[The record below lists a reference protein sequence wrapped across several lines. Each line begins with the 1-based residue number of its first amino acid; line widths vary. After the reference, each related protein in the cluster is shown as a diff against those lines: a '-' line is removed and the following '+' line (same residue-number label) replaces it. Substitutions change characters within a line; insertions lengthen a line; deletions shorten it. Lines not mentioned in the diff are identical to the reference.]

1 MPIRLRL
8 ALIVSVIAGLLV
20 AGGGVLFASSLHRG
34 MSATLERAL
43 RQRAGRVDAQL
54 VSHLLPL
61 AIADGTARPAPDQ
74 SLVQVVGTGG
84 SLLYTTEAA
93 GSRALASG
101 PAVAAARHRALW
113 IELRRPRWRNPRLL
127 LAEPGP
133 RGSGAVVVVGTSLDQ
148 VEDSTGHVERA
159 LLIGGPVVV
168 VLCAVGA
175 WVLAG
180 RALGPVERLRAEAAE
195 ISASAPSGT
204 LAVPKTHDELA
215 ALAATLNDLLARLHG
230 SLSQQ
235 RHFVAAA
242 SHELRT
248 PLAALRASL
257 ELAAQPDSGEGEL
270 RVALAVSVRRVD
282 QLVQLSN
289 RLLLMAQADEG
300 ALAVRTVV
308 QPVEPIVADSLEAQ
322 RAHAEQGGVL
332 LVLDAEPGVVAAT
345 DETLLREV
353 AGNLIDNA
361 IRHAPAGTMVD
372 VAVRHDAGV
381 PAIEVRDH
389 GPGFP
394 PDFLP
399 HAFEPFSRPD
409 PSRTRHRGGAG
420 LGLAIVYEIVAA
432 HGGTV
437 GLTNH
442 PEGGAVAL
450 VRLPPRS
457 GAAKDPVADW
467 VASGGSGRSD
477 DHERPVA
484 AGAGTI
490 PGPADVAF
498 QPGRIDRSGGAGEW
512 VTGRNS
518 IAVPAAAVHHAPGNV
533 HRRLTHRRRR

>member
-8 ALIVSVIAGLLV
+8 ALIVSVIAALLV
-20 AGGGVLFASSLHRG
+20 IGGGVLFTSSLHRG

-61 AIADGTARPAPDQ
+61 TIAGGPARPAPDQ
-74 SLVQVVGTGG
+74 SLVQVVSTGG

-93 GSRALASG
+93 GSRTLASG
-101 PAVAAARHRALW
+101 SAVGAARHQVLW
-113 IELRRPRWRNPRLL
+113 IELRRPWWKNPRLL

-133 RGSGAVVVVGTSLDQ
+133 RGSGVVVVVGTSLDQ
-148 VEDSTGHVERA
+148 VEDSTVHVERA
-159 LLIGGPVVV
+159 LLIGGPLVVF
-168 VLCAVGA
+168 LCAAGA

-195 ISASAPSGT
+195 ISANAPSGT

-215 ALAATLNDLLARLHG
+215 ALAETLNDLLARLHG

-248 PLAALRASL
+248 PLAALRAAL
-257 ELAAQPDSGEGEL
+257 ELAARPDSSDGDL
-270 RVALAVSVRRVD
+270 RVALSVSVRRVD

-300 ALAVRTVV
+300 VLAVRTVV
-308 QPVEPIVADSLEAQ
+308 QPVEPIVADALEAQ

-332 LVLDAEPGVVAAT
+332 LVLDAEPNVVAAS

-353 AGNLIDNA
+353 VGNLIDNA

-372 VAVRHDAGV
+372 VAVRRDAGV
-381 PAIEVRDH
+381 AVVEIRDR

-420 LGLAIVYEIVAA
+420 LGLAIVHEIVVA

-450 VRLPPRS
+450 VRLPAAGV
-457 GAAKDPVADW
+457 GAEDPLPVWATPGDT
-467 VASGGSGRSD
+467 SRSD
-477 DHERPVA
+477 GRRWP
-484 AGAGTI
+484 
-490 PGPADVAF
+490 DVAEA
-498 QPGRIDRSGGAGEW
+498 GGGAGGAEA
-512 VTGRNS
+512 VFQSGRAGRS
-518 IAVPAAAVHHAPGNV
+518 RGAGERGTVGSSTAVPVSAVRQAPGDV
-533 HRRLTHRRRR
+533 HLHRTHRRRR